1 MAVVWTDTPLIK
13 KITLPTGTSYF
24 LADREGREKIE
35 QLFETIAGG
44 VSFNIAW
51 SATDYASTSAPT
63 ASKLSGVPAGVVVKY
78 NNGASTATGTLD
90 PDDAAPGAFY
100 LVYSDTQTA
109 GGSGDKF
116 DEYVPVGEAGSKSW
130 EKIGDTQI
138 DLSDIVTA
146 VTLSKQTTNVVT
158 GYNSP
163 TSKSVLG
170 SSTTFS
176 ITNSAVTFGTPTTD
190 TFVKSVTAETGK
202 NLVTTSI
209 TPTNGTDS
217 ATLITNKVDGKL
229 VTSSITPAGTAT
241 AVISSVTDVTSK
253 LAVSN
258 IYGVQS
264 GTTTASFATA
274 DTTQSTISGFTATTS
289 ATYDPTKD
297 ILQGTSVQDEV
308 LTIGAV
314 SYASQSTTQFT
325 FSNVT
330 VPIKNTASTTFA
342 TGALTATG
350 TGADVMTGTSTSTK
364 NVATVGT
371 AVTLATGGV
380 SSNGSGSAVVQSFT
394 TSDKTLAKAGTAV
407 TVATGATSTTGT
419 GDAVVTGVTVGSSA
433 AAITA
438 LPTAT
443 IGTGITVG
451 TNDTVTALTGLG
463 TATTASVLTNATDVN
478 VTKGQ

>member
-51 SATDYASTSAPT
+51 SATDYASASAPS
-63 ASKLSGVPAGVVVKY
+63 ASKLSGIPAGVVVKY

-100 LVYSDTQTA
+100 LVYSDTQTT
-109 GGSGDKF
+109 GGSEDKF

-138 DLSDIVTA
+138 DLSDVVTG

-158 GYNSP
+158 GYSSP

-176 ITNSAVTFGTPTTD
+176 LTSNAVTFGTPTTD

-209 TPTNGTDS
+209 TP
-217 ATLITNKVDGKL
+217 
-229 VTSSITPAGTAT
+229 AGAST
-241 AVISSVTDVTSK
+241 AVISSVTDLTSK

-297 ILQGTSVQDEV
+297 ILQGTSVQNEV

-330 VPIKNTASTTFA
+330 VPIKNAASTTFA

-350 TGADVMTGTSTSTK
+350 SGADIMTGTSTSTK
-364 NVATVGT
+364 NVATVG
-371 AVTLATGGV
+371 A
-380 SSNGSGSAVVQSFT
+380 S
-394 TSDKTLAKAGTAV
+394 V

-433 AAITA
+433 SAITA

-443 IGTGITVG
+443 VGTGITVG
-451 TNDTVTALTGLG
+451 SNDRVTALTGLG
-463 TATTASVLTNATDVN
+463 TATTASVLTNATDVD